1 MKTNSSTAQTHSPPP
16 TAPQAHYSPSQNEVT
31 PTPCSELDETEIDV
45 VAILSQLSATAE
57 RTAACQSKGDNIDE
71 DLHGNENGELSDSD
85 MSEDDGSDVPSDN
98 EFKDS
103 DTVPEDPLSVP
114 VHLDQ
119 MDTLP
124 GCTPD
129 SHTTLRSFPIFSNGP
144 AEEAVRSAFH
154 QRQSILITGPA
165 GTHSLSFGH
174 RSTSLLL
181 ASPSIHSNPRLIRH
195 TGSGK
200 TATLK
205 RLVYLFMSRYKAAGS
220 QKVHVV
226 APTAS
231 AAIACGGQTIH
242 SFSGIRPG
250 IRIHSEVMRIART
263 NRIAYKRWQKTE
275 VLIIYEVSQ
284 IDSRLWDQMEAIA
297 REFKGSQQ
305 PFGGIQVI
313 CIGDFLQLPPV
324 SELETVLFAF
334 EAKTWCTTI
343 KHTVHMKPTRS
354 ITPPEFVEAL
364 DEVRRGSVSEASLNY
379 LQSLDRPLSAATPNA
394 VQLFPLRADAA
405 EANYIELT
413 RLSGPE
419 QTYTACDTSRN
430 FSDTALKNWL
440 NRCQAPQILALRVGA
455 RVMLLKSAG
464 PFLPQGSVGKVIGA
478 ASYALWDQLRQA
490 CKRAKKAPT
499 LIIIGTGIRRKFG
512 PRPVYWPVVHFTT
525 ATQHIYAVVCLH
537 EWRVEHGAIG
547 QIFASRMQ
555 IPLVLAWAMT
565 IHRSQGLTFP
575 AARVNLTHAFECG
588 QAYVGLSRVRC
599 ADNLQVIGITRSK
612 ILTDP
617 LPLGFYGLQDVELD
631 DEDV

>member
-144 AEEAVRSAFH
+144 AEEAV
-154 QRQSILITGPA
+154 
-165 GTHSLSFGH
+165 
-174 RSTSLLL
+174 
-181 ASPSIHSNPRLIRH
+181 
-195 TGSGK
+195 
-200 TATLK
+200 
-205 RLVYLFMSRYKAAGS
+205 
-220 QKVHVV
+220 
-226 APTAS
+226 
-231 AAIACGGQTIH
+231 
-242 SFSGIRPG
+242 
-250 IRIHSEVMRIART
+250 
-263 NRIAYKRWQKTE
+263 
-275 VLIIYEVSQ
+275 
-284 IDSRLWDQMEAIA
+284 
-297 REFKGSQQ
+297 
-305 PFGGIQVI
+305 
-313 CIGDFLQLPPV
+313 
-324 SELETVLFAF
+324 
-334 EAKTWCTTI
+334 
-343 KHTVHMKPTRS
+343 
-354 ITPPEFVEAL
+354 
-364 DEVRRGSVSEASLNY
+364 
-379 LQSLDRPLSAATPNA
+379 RPLSAATPNA